1 MKKALCPICK
11 EVKLC
16 NRHHKFPRAVWG
28 YGEENNKIIY
38 LCLDCH
44 RMIHEKIKEKE
55 NGILQ
60 LFPEIYIETL
70 ADAIRN
76 GGKNGKRRK

>member
-1 MKKALCPICK
+1 
-11 EVKLC
+11 
-16 NRHHKFPRAVWG
+16 
-28 YGEENNKIIY
+28 
-38 LCLDCH
+38 
-44 RMIHEKIKEKE
+44 MIHEKIREKE

>member
-1 MKKALCPICK
+1 MNKALCPICK
-11 EVKLC
+11 EVKWC

-28 YGEENNKIIY
+28 YGEENDKVIY

-44 RMIHEKIKEKE
+44 RMIHEKIREKE

-70 ADAIRN
+70 EKAIK
-76 GGKNGKRRK
+76 GGDKNGKKRK